1 MRRLLVIASTMIL
14 FDVAFY
20 SAIAPLLPDYVDELG
35 LSKAE
40 AGILSAAYA
49 AGTLLASLPA
59 GLLASRAGPRRTV
72 LAGLVL
78 LGLSS
83 VVFGFGRDVVL
94 LDAARFSQGIAGALI
109 WSGALTWLITMTPPE
124 RRGSVIGTALGT
136 AVAGALIGPALGAL
150 AAEIGTEAVFSAVLA
165 ISAVFGVLAW
175 RTPESAPPER
185 QSIGQV
191 AAAISTR
198 PVLVATTFVAVPSL
212 MFGVGEVLVPLRID
226 NLGGGYAAI
235 AGAFIVA
242 AGIEAA
248 LAPLSGRY
256 SDRVG
261 RRRPFVT
268 GLAIAA
274 LGMLGIGAGQDV
286 GVVVAGLLIAS
297 LGAGLCFAPAL
308 TMLTETTE
316 AGPLQEGL
324 AAGLSNMAW
333 ATGQVVGGI
342 AGGAAA
348 GLAGYAA
355 PCVAVAVVLLLTGV
369 YALRREL
376 PGAAAAA
383 AAG

>member
-59 GLLASRAGPRRTV
+59 GLLASRVGPRRTV
-72 LAGLVL
+72 LAGLAL
-78 LGLSS
+78 LGFSS
-83 VVFGFGRDVVL
+83 VVFGFGEEVAL
-94 LDAARFSQGIAGALI
+94 LDAARFSQGVAGALI
-109 WSGALTWLITMTPPE
+109 WSGALTWLITSSPPE

-150 AAEIGTEAVFSAVLA
+150 AAEVGTEIVFSAVLA
-165 ISAVFGVLAW
+165 ISAGFAALVW

-185 QSIGQV
+185 QTLAEV
-191 AAAISTR
+191 AAAIAAR
-198 PVLVATTFVAVPSL
+198 PVLTATTFVAVPSL
-212 MFGVGEVLVPLRID
+212 MFGAIEVLVPLRID
-226 NLGGGYAAI
+226 DLGGSHAVI
-235 AGAFIVA
+235 A
-242 AGIEAA
+242 AGFIIGAGLEAA
-248 LAPLSGRY
+248 LAPIAGRY

-261 RRRPFVT
+261 RRTPFVS

-274 LGMLGIGAGQDV
+274 VGMLGIAAAQGV
-286 GVVVAGLLIAS
+286 GVVVAALLVAS
-297 LGAGLCFAPAL
+297 LGAGVCFAPAL

-316 AGPLQEGL
+316 SGPLQEGL

-333 ATGQVVGGI
+333 ATGQVLGGV
-342 AGGAAA
+342 AGGAVAD
-348 GLAGYAA
+348 LAGYAA
-355 PCVAVAVVLLLTGV
+355 PSIAVAAVLLVTAA

-376 PGAAAAA
+376 PGSAATA

>member
-1 MRRLLVIASTMIL
+1 MVL

-35 LSKAE
+35 LSKSE

-78 LGLSS
+78 LGFSS
-83 VVFGFGRDVVL
+83 VAFGFGNEIAL

-109 WSGALTWLITMTPPE
+109 WSGALTWLITTAPPE

-150 AAEIGTEAVFSAVLA
+150 AAEVGTELVFSAVLA
-165 ISAVFGVLAW
+165 ISAGFGLLVW
-175 RTPESAPPER
+175 RTPESPPPER
-185 QSIGQV
+185 QTLAEL
-191 AAAISTR
+191 AAAIVTR
-198 PVLVATTFVAVPSL
+198 PLITATAFVAVPSL
-212 MFGVGEVLVPLRID
+212 MIGAIEVLVPLRID
-226 NLGGGYAAI
+226 DLDGGHAVSARS
-235 AGAFIVA
+235 FIVG

-248 LAPLSGRY
+248 LAPIAGRY
-256 SDRVG
+256 SDRAG

-268 GLAIAA
+268 GLGIAG
-274 LGMLGIGAGQDV
+274 LGMLGIAAAQAV
-286 GVVVAGLLIAS
+286 GLVVMGLLIAS

-308 TMLTETTE
+308 TMLAETTE
-316 AGPLQEGL
+316 SGPLQEGL

-333 ATGQVVGGI
+333 ASGQVIGGIVGGVT
-342 AGGAAA
+342 AE
-348 GLAGYAA
+348 LAGYAA
-355 PCVAVAVVLLLTGV
+355 PSVAVAAVLFLTGA

-376 PGAAAAA
+376 PGSPAAA